1 MRQTHKKNETID
13 QAVKIIPIGGLD
25 AIGRNMTAIE
35 TDKTII
41 VIDCGIMFP
50 TPDTPG
56 IDYIIPDFS
65 YLEKNKDKVAALFIT
80 HGHEDHIGAVPFFL
94 KTFNVPVFATKL
106 TIGFIKNRLE
116 ERPSGHPN
124 HLTEVSTGEL
134 ISVKEFQVEFIPVNH
149 SIVDGCALAI
159 KTPVGTIVHSGDFKF
174 DHTPEDGRRAGIDRL
189 AYYGQ
194 QGVLFLMSD
203 STNAERP
210 GYTGSEMVL
219 NSKLFEI
226 FSSAKGRIIVATFAS
241 NISRIQQVLNVAQK
255 FNRKVVISGRS
266 MQKNIEIA
274 RSLGYLDYKDNLIVD
289 LKEARVIPDKKLVII
304 CTGTQGEPMSAL
316 TRIANGTHKHFTG
329 VTGDRIIITAS
340 VIPGNERTINTVINQ
355 LMKQNAQVFYE
366 QDEDIHVS
374 GHGSQEELKLM
385 MALIRPKFFMP
396 VHGEFKHLKA
406 HTRLAIDMDIKESNI
421 VLAENGDVIKLSR
434 KAISKESHFAIK
446 SVFVEGGI
454 TGDITGDLIK
464 DRQTMSTDGIVLISV
479 ILQEKQLVC
488 DPEIIIKGIA
498 QDEKS
503 KLCDEL
509 VGQVLYRLD
518 QMLHA
523 RPSKN
528 EIVAA
533 LRKSLKNTIAHQTSS
548 NPLVEIIVQEI

>member
-1 MRQTHKKNETID
+1 MRQSQRKNEIE
-13 QAVKIIPIGGLD
+13 QSIKIIPIGGLD

-35 TDKTII
+35 TEKTII
-41 VIDCGIMFP
+41 IVDCGIMFP

-56 IDYIIPDFS
+56 IDYIIPDFT
-65 YLEKNKDKVAALFIT
+65 YFEKNREKVAALFIT

-94 KTFNVPVFATKL
+94 KQFDVPVFATKL

-116 ERPSGHPN
+116 ERPTGHQN
-124 HLTEVSTGEL
+124 RLTEVSPGEL
-134 ISVKEFQVEFIPVNH
+134 ISVKDFQVEFIPVNH

-159 KTPVGTIVHSGDFKF
+159 KTPIGIILHSGDFKF

-189 AYYGQ
+189 AFYGQ

-219 NSKLFEI
+219 NSKLFDI

-255 FNRKVVISGRS
+255 FNKKVVISGRS

-274 RSLGYLDYKDNLIVD
+274 KSIGYLDYKENLIVD
-289 LKEARVIPDKKLVII
+289 LKEAKSIPEKRLVII

-355 LMKQNAQVFYE
+355 LMKQNAQVYYE

-385 MALIRPKFFMP
+385 LALIRPKFFMP
-396 VHGEFKHLKA
+396 IHGEFKHLKA
-406 HTRLAIDMDIKESNI
+406 HTRLAMDMDVRESNI
-421 VLAENGDVIKLSR
+421 VLAENGDVIRLSR
-434 KAISKESHFAIK
+434 KSIVKESHFSIK

-464 DRQTMSTDGIVLISV
+464 DRQTMSTDGIVIVSV
-479 ILQEKQLVC
+479 VLQEKQLLC
-488 DPEIIIKGIA
+488 DPEVIIKGIA

-503 KLCDEL
+503 GLKDEL
-509 VGQVLYRLD
+509 TGQVMYRLD
-518 QMLHA
+518 QMLSS

-528 EIVAA
+528 EIISA
-533 LRKSLKNTIAHQTSS
+533 LRKTLKNTISHQTSS
-548 NPLVEIIVQEI
+548 SPLVEIFVQEV